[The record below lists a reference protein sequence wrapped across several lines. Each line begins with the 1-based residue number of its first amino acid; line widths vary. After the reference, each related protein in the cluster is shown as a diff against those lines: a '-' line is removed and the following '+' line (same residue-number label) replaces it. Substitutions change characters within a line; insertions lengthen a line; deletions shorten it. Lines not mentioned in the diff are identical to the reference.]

1 MKFGFRTP
9 SFKRSLSAAT
19 KGAAKRALM
28 REIIPYYGKRGIG
41 WSNPKK
47 AAYNHLYSMTTASPV
62 DLLTNTSSRRN
73 AAVKPQMSQAEYQEK
88 LSALQIRQI
97 GLKQCE
103 TPMALFKMIENDGS
117 NASPMYQAIRRLHS
131 YVLGYMNK
139 PMKCGFDYCDMS
151 TERLLRLQRI
161 NPDVKEKCL
170 NIVECIKLGI
180 SADDIF
186 KTLSSERPLT
196 TLIAE
201 RQITNNCISQK
212 PLPIPDVPPKQQKK
226 TIIEKR
232 FTNMEVVMRCIGAV
246 AGFVLLAW
254 LVLWL
259 IAEFVFPAILFG
271 LIFLS
276 FLFAKK

>member
-1 MKFGFRTP
+1 
-9 SFKRSLSAAT
+9 
-19 KGAAKRALM
+19 M
-28 REIIPYYGKRGIG
+28 REIVPYYGKRGMG

-62 DLLTNTSSRRN
+62 DLLANTSSRRT
-73 AAVKPQMSQAEYQEK
+73 AAVKPQMSEAEYQEK

-103 TPMALFKMIENDGS
+103 TPMALFKMIENDDSNGS
-117 NASPMYQAIRRLHS
+117 PVNQAIRRLHS

-170 NIVECIKLGI
+170 NIVGCIKLGI

-201 RQITNNCISQK
+201 RHIIDNSISQK
-212 PLPIPDVPPKQQKK
+212 PQPIPNVPQKQQNKQSSKK
-226 TIIEKR
+226 DLQTW
-232 FTNMEVVMRCIGAV
+232 EVVLRCIGAI

>member
-1 MKFGFRTP
+1 
-9 SFKRSLSAAT
+9 
-19 KGAAKRALM
+19 
-28 REIIPYYGKRGIG
+28 
-41 WSNPKK
+41 
-47 AAYNHLYSMTTASPV
+47 
-62 DLLTNTSSRRN
+62 
-73 AAVKPQMSQAEYQEK
+73 
-88 LSALQIRQI
+88 
-97 GLKQCE
+97 
-103 TPMALFKMIENDGS
+103 MALFKMIENDGS
-117 NASPMYQAIRRLHS
+117 NASPMHQAIRRLHS

-151 TERLLRLQRI
+151 TERLRRLQRI
-161 NPDVKEKCL
+161 NPDVKEMCL

-186 KTLSSERPLT
+186 ETLSSERPLT
-196 TLIAE
+196 TLIVE
-201 RQITNNCISQK
+201 RQITNNNISQK
-212 PLPIPDVPPKQQKK
+212 PLSIPNASPKQQKK
-226 TIIEKR
+226 QSSKKDLQTW
-232 FTNMEVVMRCIGAV
+232 EVVLRCIGAI

>member
-1 MKFGFRTP
+1 
-9 SFKRSLSAAT
+9 
-19 KGAAKRALM
+19 M
-28 REIIPYYGKRGIG
+28 REIVPYYGKRGMG

-62 DLLTNTSSRRN
+62 DLLTNTSSRRT
-73 AAVKPQMSQAEYQEK
+73 AAAKPQ
-88 LSALQIRQI
+88 LS
-97 GLKQCE
+97 
-103 TPMALFKMIENDGS
+103 DGS
-117 NASPMYQAIRRLHS
+117 NASPMHQAIRRLHS

-139 PMKCGFDYCDMS
+139 PMKCGFDYCAMS

-201 RQITNNCISQK
+201 RQIINNNISQK
-212 PLPIPDVPPKQQKK
+212 PLAIPDVPQKQQKK
-226 TIIEKR
+226 QSSKKDLQTW
-232 FTNMEVVMRCIGAV
+232 EVVLRCIGAV